1 MSMLM
6 TMTFDIYAFSFE
18 KGETISKN
26 NIKRSVKTEDYIYS
40 RTVHTGTSTV
50 RPRKPSRVRA
60 RTKISVRSPTV
71 LCTSQRAFAYR
82 FRAVPSC
89 LCVRLPFPTVR
100 TSFVG
105 CARLPLHTVIRTKPI
120 ILDGFEE
127 LVVSHV
133 HTRTGTTP

>member
-60 RTKISVRSPTV
+60 RTKSACVRLP

-105 CARLPLHTVIRTKPI
+105 CVRLPLHTVIRTKPI

-133 HTRTGTTP
+133 HTHRGTTP